1 MPLLFCFRVSTLRK
15 PWLLDS
21 SDFLSSAVSLLIIRD
36 SYKLQ
41 IHGKFALYL
50 ISYHFL
56 SHSGES
62 SINSNQVDFNV
73 VLKFIFKVLFIHVAL
88 SIVML

>member
-1 MPLLFCFRVSTLRK
+1 MPLFLCFRVSTLRK

-41 IHGKFALYL
+41 IHGKFALY

-62 SINSNQVDFNV
+62 SVNSNQVDFNV

-88 SIVML
+88 AIVML